1 MPNHRH
7 ERINDATAQ
16 TLSVVLSE
24 VHDPRIAGS
33 FVSITGAE
41 VSRDLKY
48 AKVFWSA
55 LGADEDSKKEIT
67 KGLKSCTPYLR
78 RRLAEELNLRITP
91 ELTFAFDTSF
101 ENGAHISSLLHQI
114 EEERRAHPAP
124 AEESEAAASEGGGQ
138 DTPAA
143 EDEKN

>member
-7 ERINDATAQ
+7 EKINDATAQ

-24 VHDPRIAGS
+24 VHDPRIAGN

-55 LGADEDSKKEIT
+55 LGTDEETKKEIT
-67 KGLKSCTPYLR
+67 RGLRSCAPFLR

-101 ENGAHISSLLHQI
+101 ENGAHISALLRQI
-114 EEERRAHPAP
+114 ETAEKKAAP
-124 AEESEAAASEGGGQ
+124 ETADA
-138 DTPAA
+138 P
-143 EDEKN
+143 DENDDAQN